1 MCPRPSPTRGTWL
14 PAIPPTSSV
23 VVAEES
29 RHTGQVQAGLGSQA
43 SNVPSKWAPHCI
55 QENRMIRRNLC
66 LVPSWKELWPAA
78 WTSFRLQFFK
88 REGDVLQMDLSCYIL
103 SIKAGT

>member
-1 MCPRPSPTRGTWL
+1 
-14 PAIPPTSSV
+14 
-23 VVAEES
+23 
-29 RHTGQVQAGLGSQA
+29 
-43 SNVPSKWAPHCI
+43 
-55 QENRMIRRNLC
+55 MIRRNLC